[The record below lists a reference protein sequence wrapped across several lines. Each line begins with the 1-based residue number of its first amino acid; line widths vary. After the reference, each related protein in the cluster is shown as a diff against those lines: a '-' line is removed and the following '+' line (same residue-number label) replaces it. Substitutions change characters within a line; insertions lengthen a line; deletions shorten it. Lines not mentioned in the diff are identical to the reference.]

1 MSNKNNILCIIP
13 ARSGSKGIINK
24 NIYNYNE
31 QPLLSWSINQAK
43 ESKYNLKIFVSTDS
57 EIYQKIAI
65 EYGAECPVLRPSDI
79 SQDLSIDY
87 DFILHTLEWLKDN
100 ENYLPSLIVQLRP
113 TYPNRKIKVIDECIE
128 LFLNNI
134 DKYDS
139 LRSVIPIDKS
149 PYKMY
154 NIKEDVLVPL
164 FTEVNDIKEP
174 YNQPRQILPKC
185 FLHNGYIDIIKTET
199 IYKYKD
205 VTGNTIYP
213 YVMNPSECDDIDTIE
228 DLINSKKKNIINY
241 NIINGL

>member
-87 DFILHTLEWLKDN
+87 DFILHTLQWLKDN

-185 FLHNGYIDIIKTET
+185 YLHNGYIDIIKTET
-199 IYKYKD
+199 IYKYND
-205 VTGNTIYP
+205 VTGNCIYP
-213 YVMNPSECDDIDTIE
+213 YVMNPNECYDIDTIE
-228 DLINSKKKNIINY
+228 DLINSSKKI
-241 NIINGL
+241 